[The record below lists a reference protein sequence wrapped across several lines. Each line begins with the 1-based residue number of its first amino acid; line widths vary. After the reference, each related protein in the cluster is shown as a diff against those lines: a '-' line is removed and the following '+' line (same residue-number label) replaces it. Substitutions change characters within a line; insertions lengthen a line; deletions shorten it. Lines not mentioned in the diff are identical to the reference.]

1 MNQPRF
7 LMAVVHREYCENYIS
22 FFQRNGSAY
31 TYACLCEGTAKK
43 KTLDL
48 LGLERRDMALV
59 SCVVP
64 DDPRPLM
71 KKMVREFRIDAPN
84 TGIAFTIAEEINT
97 DSREAKD
104 MEYPYALIT
113 VIAERGSAEQVMDLA
128 RSAGAT
134 GGTVVHG
141 RGIGSTLSPKF
152 FGVSIA
158 EEKELLYII
167 TKRRLRDGIV
177 RVITEKAGEKSP
189 AHAVVFTLPVDNVV
203 GLHDM
208 DD

>member
-113 VIAERGSAEQVMDLA
+113 VIAERGSAESLSWTGADA
-128 RSAGAT
+128 AGARPT
-134 GGTVVHG
+134 SLEV
-141 RGIGSTLSPKF
+141 GSTDTPAVPRSVLLESR
-152 FGVSIA
+152 VS
-158 EEKELLYII
+158 
-167 TKRRLRDGIV
+167 
-177 RVITEKAGEKSP
+177 RVVDDAFLGEADDKGRMPAAGKV
-189 AHAVVFTLPVDNVV
+189 ALVAVVLASQFIVV
-203 GLHDM
+203 LLR
-208 DD
+208 